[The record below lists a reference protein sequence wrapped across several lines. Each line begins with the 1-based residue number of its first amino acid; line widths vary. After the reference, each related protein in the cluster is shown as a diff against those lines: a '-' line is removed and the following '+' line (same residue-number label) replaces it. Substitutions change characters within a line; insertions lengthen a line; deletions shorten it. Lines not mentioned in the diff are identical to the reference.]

1 MTHRINNLTAEIAN
15 LNAALDAARHDGDD
29 DTEARIEGRIELL
42 KGELRAAQDITPE
55 APATYAERVEQL
67 NAEFIELNASGKV
80 SSWPVVTPEC
90 IRMREV
96 LSELEAIQGCG
107 AVVYVKPSEVV
118 EGLHTDLLIG
128 IARNNVPLTVRPLGS
143 TQAGRTNCVDS
154 EGRRFNLRNTMLSSE
169 VA

>member
-67 NAEFIELNASGKV
+67 NAEFIELNASGEHV
-80 SSWPVVTPEC
+80 
-90 IRMREV
+90 RMNEV
-96 LSELEAIQGCG
+96 LSELEAIHGCG
-107 AVVYVKPSEVV
+107 ATVYVKPSEVV